1 MWKRYLFLSVLLSNF
16 MLGSWHSARALT
28 GVLDPSLAITGVQCI
43 NVSGLPIA
51 STPALVDMN
60 RFDCNALMPTI
71 GTPLAMVITG
81 SATSNIV
88 QGEVDA
94 SLSLTSVTCTNVT
107 NPAFGGMSDVALLVG
122 QTFRCPELLIE
133 PGDMLAMT
141 LAGLTLAGSGN
152 CVTVADVETEIPQEV
167 PVLTFNGVAGEC
179 ATITGTISDGF
190 DDLNNPDPNQDFDLY
205 VLLFPFVGSLT
216 QAEVSM
222 SIASDP
228 PTDIGY
234 ALADGQGNILLDC
247 SLTPTLCQGVLDIP
261 GAILVVAARD
271 PTAYTLNITASMSG
285 GRRSVDAEPRAS
297 TDVFKLEALRTRLP
311 KPLLNAIP

>member
-28 GVLDPSLAITGVQCI
+28 GVLDPSLTITGMQCI

-51 STPALVDMN
+51 SIPALVDVN

-122 QTFRCPELLIE
+122 QTFRCPSLLIE
-133 PGDMLAMT
+133 PGDTLAIT
-141 LAGLTLAGSGN
+141 LAGIILSGSN
-152 CVTVADVETEIPQEV
+152 CVAVVDVETTVPEEV
-167 PVLTFNGVAGEC
+167 PVLTFNGAPGEC
-179 ATITGTISDGF
+179 ATITGAISDGF
-190 DDLNNPDPNQDFDLY
+190 DDINNPDPNQDVDIYF
-205 VLLFPFVGSLT
+205 LLFPFVGGLT

-222 SIASDP
+222 SLASDP
-228 PTDIGY
+228 PTDMVYFLIDTQQNLLLNC
-234 ALADGQGNILLDC
+234 ALT
-247 SLTPTLCQGVLDIP
+247 SELCQGVLNVP

-271 PTAYTLNITASMSG
+271 PTAYTLNITVSMSG

-297 TDVFKLEALRTRLP
+297 TDVSKLDALRAHLP
-311 KPLLNAIP
+311 KHLLNALP